1 MAVELD
7 TMAWARRPTLGAG
20 CWVLGAG
27 CWVLGFVLAVVEI
40 KANDTPYLAF
50 MR

>member
-1 MAVELD
+1 MGEA
-7 TMAWARRPTLGAG
+7 PN
-20 CWVLGAG
+20 AG